1 MRSLMGLTSILG
13 GRVTLMQHNHCPMT
27 LTATIFLSFLSFT
40 LPVVAL
46 AQEAPKKSPGKEQS
60 STSYVYTPAS
70 TDSLGTA
77 TKVSEYQKLLDNKN
91 YERTTAFKAL
101 SINGGERVDRE
112 ESERSWKVSE
122 SQYQVERTIRTPD
135 LNGRL
140 ATEPLIK

>member
-1 MRSLMGLTSILG
+1 MRSLLGLISILG
-13 GRVTLMQHNHCPMT
+13 GRVMQHNHCPMR
-27 LTATIFLSFLSFT
+27 LTATTFFSFLSFT
-40 LPVVAL
+40 LPVVVF
-46 AQEAPKKSPGKEQS
+46 AQEGPKKSPGKEQS

-70 TDSLGTA
+70 TDSLGAA
-77 TKVSEYQKLLDNKN
+77 TRVSEYQKLLDNKN